1 MGWATGYQMSKQ
13 GIAEEKDRQA
23 VRDLAERRME
33 LAEKQFSAEE
43 RDRALKWMSEYSEA
57 NDKRNVSAKEKAK
70 MKAKLLQM
78 ELGSTTADYIIG
90 SGEAPGFIKVYDKR
104 VLDGTLSKT
113 WIKSVVKHVESILG
127 DKESPQ
133 AVALAFST
141 ALLSGED
148 QSKEEGQFAA
158 LQQISFNIMESG
170 IVPEDFNE
178 NVARAIAGLNL
189 PEPTIALSP
198 IGNLT
203 SGSKE
208 ISLDQTNKIE
218 SRFKDAVTPYVG
230 QIYARDKIDNMP
242 IGGLDY
248 TKIKGQVDPVKIQEL
263 ISTSLQ
269 DTIEKLQGYSS
280 LNDSEIIKAGRLAVI
295 QGANALAL
303 EAAEKN
309 GNGDDNN
316 KGKIPLDTSGGI
328 AAAMG
333 VPFNSTIEKEKEE
346 KDQSSFDFIQKFE
359 RDK

>member
-1 MGWATGYQMSKQ
+1 MGIFTGYQLAKADKEAREDKQ
-13 GIAEEKDRQA
+13 ATQ
-23 VRDLAERRME
+23 DLAERRMK
-33 LAEKQFSAEE
+33 LAENQFSAAE

-178 NVARAIAGLNL
+178 NVARAISRLKQQ
-189 PEPTIALSP
+189 PEQTIALSP

-203 SGSKE
+203 SGSQE

-230 QIYARDKIDNMP
+230 QIYARDTIDNMP

-303 EAAEKN
+303 EAAKKN
-309 GNGDDNN
+309 GDGNN
-316 KGKIPLDTSGGI
+316 IPVDPAGGI
-328 AAAMG
+328 GAAMG
-333 VPFNSTIEKEKEE
+333 GAGGSNFLINRKKNNIDDIFNL
-346 KDQSSFDFIQKFE
+346 DGE
-359 RDK
+359 RD